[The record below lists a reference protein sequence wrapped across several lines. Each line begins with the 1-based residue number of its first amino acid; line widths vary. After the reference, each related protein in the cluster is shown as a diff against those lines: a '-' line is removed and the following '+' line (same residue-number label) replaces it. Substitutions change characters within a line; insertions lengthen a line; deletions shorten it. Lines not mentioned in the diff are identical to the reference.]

1 MHDEPVWQWCLLDPV
16 CVAGFSASASALVA
30 VARRIIAVD
39 VLPRHQRGVG
49 KTCRRCFG
57 GGIIAGATAGS
68 VCLLGGEMWKGH
80 LASVAA
86 VTILGGVAIDYSSE
100 FAQRLLRGVMS
111 QIARAYL
118 EGSTPPVIPP
128 ASQDRSAMPDD
139 EPGGM

>member
-1 MHDEPVWQWCLLDPV
+1 
-16 CVAGFSASASALVA
+16 
-30 VARRIIAVD
+30 
-39 VLPRHQRGVG
+39 
-49 KTCRRCFG
+49 
-57 GGIIAGATAGS
+57 
-68 VCLLGGEMWKGH
+68 MWKGH